1 MTTITK
7 NSNQKKNILYLLVLF
22 LLFSCKTK
30 VNNFYQGIV
39 LAQIDKPLEGVTVT
53 EEGRNE
59 KQTITDKNGYFK
71 LDRSSDWLGR
81 LIFIKEGFETD
92 TIPSVWHHAGETTEY
107 NFIGSDTTIIRL
119 KVHSITN

>member
-39 LAQIDKPLEGVTVT
+39 LDQIDKPLEGVTVT

-92 TIPSVWHHAGETTEY
+92 TIPSVWHQAGETTEY

>member
-39 LAQIDKPLEGVTVT
+39 LDQIDKPLEGVTVT

-92 TIPSVWHHAGETTEY
+92 TIPSVWHQAGETTEY

-119 KVHSITN
+119 KVNSITN

>member
-1 MTTITK
+1 M
-7 NSNQKKNILYLLVLF
+7 KNILYLLVLF

-39 LAQIDKPLEGVTVT
+39 LDQIDKPLEGVTVT

-92 TIPSVWHHAGETTEY
+92 TIPSVWHQAGETTEY